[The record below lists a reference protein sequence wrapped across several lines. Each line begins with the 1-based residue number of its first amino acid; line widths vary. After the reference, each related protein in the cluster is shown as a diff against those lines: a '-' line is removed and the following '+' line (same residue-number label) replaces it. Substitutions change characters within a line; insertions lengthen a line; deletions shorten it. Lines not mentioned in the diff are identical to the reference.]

1 MSKFSVYMTR
11 NMRGYLKNKD
21 GASAIEFA
29 VLFLPFI
36 MLVFAILEL
45 AIVFFITATMAHAT
59 NEVAREIRT
68 GQFQMDSCS
77 NGAAEFKTKI
87 CAKMYGLGRCTE
99 RLRID
104 VITDSNNNFADAD
117 LTPIPTDEDPAN
129 PGQPQMPP
137 DVFQTTGPRDV
148 VVVRAN
154 YFHKLAAPAT
164 ITRLSNMPGN
174 VRLLTSTTAFLNE
187 PYPDPC

>member
-1 MSKFSVYMTR
+1 MSKLNRLMPR
-11 NMRGYLKNKD
+11 ILRRYLGNKE

-29 VLFLPFI
+29 ILFLPFI

-45 AIVFFITATMAHAT
+45 AIVFFLTAVMTHAT
-59 NEVAREIRT
+59 HEVAREIRV
-68 GQFQMDSCS
+68 GQFQMDSCT
-77 NGAAEFKTKI
+77 NGAAEFKQRI
-87 CAKMYGLGRCTE
+87 CDKMYAVGKCTQ

-117 LTPIPTDEDPAN
+117 LTPIPTEEDPAN
-129 PGQPQMPP
+129 PGQPQMPA

-154 YFHKLAAPAT
+154 YYHHLAAPKT
-164 ITRLSNMPGN
+164 ITQLANMPGN
-174 VRLLTSTTAFLNE
+174 VRLLTATTAFLNE

>member
-1 MSKFSVYMTR
+1 
-11 NMRGYLKNKD
+11 MRAKMRQYVANRE

-29 VLFLPFI
+29 ILFLPFI

-45 AIVFFITATMAHAT
+45 AIVFFITATMTHAT
-59 NEVAREIRT
+59 HEVAREIRT

-77 NGAAEFKTKI
+77 NGAAEFKSKI
-87 CAKMYGLGRCTE
+87 CDKMYGLGKCTQ

-117 LTPIPTDEDPAN
+117 LTPIPTEEDPAN
-129 PGQPQMPP
+129 PGQPQMPA
-137 DVFQTTGPRDV
+137 DVFQTTGPQDV

-154 YFHKLAAPAT
+154 YYHHLAAPAT
-164 ITRLSNMPGN
+164 ITRLANMPGN
-174 VRLLTSTTAFLNE
+174 TRLLTATTAFLNE